1 MKQLR
6 ILTVFLG
13 FFCAFHP
20 QARSADTTHEDT
32 GQHDTAAIVH
42 VRTGRLPAKAD
53 EHDAVRGTLSDD
65 ASGLPL
71 TPVEGAWLAR
81 LRALHYG
88 AHPTAPASWR
98 EVARKAGPA
107 GAAVLGLLL
116 LVSYAYVRLRRE
128 TQRRERTEEQLADV
142 TRNMPAVVYRFRF
155 YDDGRIAFIYVGG
168 NPEPM
173 FGVPADTFLHD
184 ERRAFARIDAR
195 DQAGLMTE
203 VIRAAASM
211 TPIHAE
217 MRMRD
222 IVPERWIASHAVPRR
237 VSRAV
242 EFTGYWIDVSEQRL
256 QSVHLAAAKEAAES
270 ATRAK
275 SQFLATMSH
284 EIRTPMHGLI
294 GMLEMLRSTPLDAAQ
309 RQWLGTAET
318 SAEALLQILDDVLDF
333 SRIEAGKLAI
343 EKGPIDLRELVV
355 SAVELFAWQADRKGL
370 LIEHRI
376 DTRLAQKVLT
386 DGARLRQIL
395 LNLVSNAIKF
405 TERGIVTVAIDVM
418 RTGEGRQR
426 LRITVADTGIGIAAN
441 ELVRLFTPFA
451 QAESSI
457 TRRFGGSGLGLAIG
471 RRLVSLL
478 GGHIEMTSEQG
489 VGTRVTVDLDLPVVA
504 GDVSDAPDERVR
516 YVGKSRPLDVL
527 VAEDNAIN
535 RELIVAQLQ
544 RLGHRQTIVEDGE
557 EALAALMSREFDVLL
572 TDLQM
577 PRRDGYALARAIRES
592 DDALHIVAM
601 TANALPEER
610 ARCLAN
616 GMDGFVA
623 KPVRLDALREV
634 LAGVTARDAVWD
646 LDVLREDF
654 GTLQALPAMVERF
667 ASAMHADID
676 GAASLHTSLEAQ
688 AWSHRVSGG
697 LRVFG
702 PSRAAAML
710 ERLERDLL
718 GADGNLALARL
729 PTMVVALRTHV
740 DRLVLAAQELDER

>member
-1 MKQLR
+1 MTQLR
-6 ILTVFLG
+6 ILTIFLG

-20 QARSADTTHEDT
+20 EARSADTTHEDT
-32 GQHDTAAIVH
+32 GQHDTAPIVH

-71 TPVEGAWLAR
+71 TPVEGAWLAT
-81 LRALHYG
+81 A
-88 AHPTAPASWR
+88 APASWR

-242 EFTGYWIDVSEQRL
+242 EFTGYWIDISEQRL

-333 SRIEAGKLAI
+333 SRIEAGKLVI

-376 DTRLAQKVLT
+376 DRRLAQKV
-386 DGARLRQIL
+386 
-395 LNLVSNAIKF
+395 
-405 TERGIVTVAIDVM
+405 
-418 RTGEGRQR
+418 
-426 LRITVADTGIGIAAN
+426 
-441 ELVRLFTPFA
+441 
-451 QAESSI
+451 
-457 TRRFGGSGLGLAIG
+457 
-471 RRLVSLL
+471 
-478 GGHIEMTSEQG
+478 
-489 VGTRVTVDLDLPVVA
+489 
-504 GDVSDAPDERVR
+504 
-516 YVGKSRPLDVL
+516 
-527 VAEDNAIN
+527 
-535 RELIVAQLQ
+535 
-544 RLGHRQTIVEDGE
+544 
-557 EALAALMSREFDVLL
+557 
-572 TDLQM
+572 
-577 PRRDGYALARAIRES
+577 
-592 DDALHIVAM
+592 
-601 TANALPEER
+601 
-610 ARCLAN
+610 
-616 GMDGFVA
+616 
-623 KPVRLDALREV
+623 
-634 LAGVTARDAVWD
+634 
-646 LDVLREDF
+646 
-654 GTLQALPAMVERF
+654 
-667 ASAMHADID
+667 
-676 GAASLHTSLEAQ
+676 
-688 AWSHRVSGG
+688 
-697 LRVFG
+697 
-702 PSRAAAML
+702 
-710 ERLERDLL
+710 
-718 GADGNLALARL
+718 
-729 PTMVVALRTHV
+729 
-740 DRLVLAAQELDER
+740 